1 MSYGLRATENSDTN
15 VYDASGNVVDPNAG
29 TTYTGS
35 VGTSTGQAMGPPVPF
50 TTSPLSW
57 LNANSTIVM
66 WGAGAF
72 LALILFAAPR
82 RK

>member
-35 VGTSTGQAMGPPVPF
+35 VGTSTGQAMGPAVPF

-57 LNANSTIVM
+57 LNANSTTVM
-66 WGAGAF
+66 IGAAAF
-72 LALILFAAPR
+72 LGLILFAKAGR
-82 RK
+82 R